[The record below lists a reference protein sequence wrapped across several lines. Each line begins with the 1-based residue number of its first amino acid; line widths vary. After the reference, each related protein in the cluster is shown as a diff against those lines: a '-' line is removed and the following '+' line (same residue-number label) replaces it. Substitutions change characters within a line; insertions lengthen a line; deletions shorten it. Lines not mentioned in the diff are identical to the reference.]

1 MVEKGYIVKN
11 GKGASVRYS
20 ICGEKVV
27 KKWSFTGQYRTLLSG
42 VVG

>member
-1 MVEKGYIVKN
+1 MDISQELPLVIDEMVEKGYIVKN

-27 KKWSFTGQYRTLLSG
+27 KK
-42 VVG
+42 